1 MIWRQYSNR
10 LFAIANSKTQSLFA
24 IANNFKTNIT
34 IKKREK
40 PLNSEGFLRFFASAD
55 EIFEMDIAFFK
66 SKNAKK
72 IEEKWAVF
80 IVTKGI
86 SL

>member
-1 MIWRQYSNR
+1 MR
-10 LFAIANSKTQSLFA
+10 IAKCDNCSSLRTLQK
-24 IANNFKTNIT
+24 NKT

-40 PLNSEGFLRFFASAD
+40 PLNFEGFLRFFASAD
-55 EIFEMDIAFFK
+55 EILKTDIAFFC
-66 SKNAKK
+66 SENAKK